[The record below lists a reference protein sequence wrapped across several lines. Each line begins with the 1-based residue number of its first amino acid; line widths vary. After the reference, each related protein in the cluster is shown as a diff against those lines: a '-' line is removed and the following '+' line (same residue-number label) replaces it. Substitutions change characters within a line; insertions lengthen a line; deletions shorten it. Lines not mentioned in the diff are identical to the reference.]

1 MMEQPIRVERDAMD
15 LAVIE
20 SDSYG
25 LYEEAVA
32 RGSVWTVFR
41 LWRVE

>member
-1 MMEQPIRVERDAMD
+1 MMQQPIRVERDAMD

-25 LYEEAVA
+25 LYEEALA
-32 RGSVWTVFR
+32 RGSVWPVVRF
-41 LWRVE
+41 WRVE